1 MVVSSHW
8 TGLTQT
14 ISL

>member
-1 MVVSSHW
+1 MVVSNHW

-14 ISL
+14 M